1 VPVITN
7 FQSIPAP
14 LSMFSFVGTG
24 ALEIALWTIATALVA
39 MRRRRPVSLAAAGGM
54 AVAIAYFAALVGL
67 SIRSRERILER
78 GTEKYFCEIDC
89 HVAYSVVGVETRTS
103 LGGRSARGSY
113 RIVTLRIRF
122 DERTTAPGR
131 PREAPLT
138 QELRFVRLVDGCGRN
153 YPRDAAGEA
162 ALARMTGPQTPL
174 TASLRPGES
183 YETRIVFDIPVDVR
197 DPRLVVTGVAWM
209 TPFLL
214 GYEGSLLHARTTFR
228 L

>member
-1 VPVITN
+1 MMCHVITN

-14 LSMFSFVGTG
+14 LSMLAFVGTG
-24 ALEIALWTIATALVA
+24 ALEIALWTIATALIA
-39 MRRRRPVSLAAAGGM
+39 MRRRRPASLAAAGGV

-89 HVAYSVVGVETRTS
+89 HVAYSVVGAATRAS

-131 PREAPLT
+131 PRGAPLT
-138 QELRFVRLVDGCGRN
+138 QEARFVRLIDGCGRN

-162 ALARMTGPQTPL
+162 ALAR
-174 TASLRPGES
+174 
-183 YETRIVFDIPVDVR
+183 
-197 DPRLVVTGVAWM
+197 
-209 TPFLL
+209 
-214 GYEGSLLHARTTFR
+214 
-228 L
+228 